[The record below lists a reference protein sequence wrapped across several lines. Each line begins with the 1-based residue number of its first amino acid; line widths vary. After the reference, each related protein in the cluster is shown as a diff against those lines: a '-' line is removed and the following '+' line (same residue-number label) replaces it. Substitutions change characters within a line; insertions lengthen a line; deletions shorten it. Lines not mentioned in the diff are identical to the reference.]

1 MPCFEKLTCC
11 ECVNVCVQVRLRLTF
26 FFCYEC
32 LGIFEYFIFF
42 CQSLELMITSGIWA
56 LHWML

>member
-42 CQSLELMITSGIWA
+42 LPKFGVNDYEP
-56 LHWML
+56 